1 MSKIGCF
8 LSKPR
13 GDARRLSSPQLEK
26 WLTISVVL
34 VACLWTFWR
43 LSPQNIFSSTTP
55 TGGDMGAHVWG
66 PAFLRD
72 ELLPNFQLRGWSG
85 DWYAGFPAMH
95 FYMFLPYLAIVF
107 VDLFLP
113 YGVAF
118 KLVAVAG
125 VTLMPATAWLLAR
138 LSRWPFPLPA
148 LSAVAGFLFVF
159 DFNFTIYGGNIAST
173 LAGEF
178 AFSIGLAV
186 TLVYLG
192 LVYRVIEFN
201 QLRTLASVALAVVAL
216 CHLVTLIFA
225 IAGTVLIVVS
235 AGIHRIPKLFGA
247 LKAWWLLSG
256 FAVVE
261 IVLWRLLSQHFAALI
276 LSLFFVLCLLCI
288 EFRGAFRALTVG
300 VLGGALSAFW
310 VVPFYLRRGYLNDMG
325 WEKLTE
331 LRENLFFPAEL
342 GGAGSRISI
351 TWLLVLAG
359 FGALAGLF
367 RWERAIIFLVVLS
380 SCLAIAFA
388 QWPQDRIW
396 NARLLPFWY
405 LSLYLLAA
413 WGFWYLFQA
422 ACSRTRP
429 GRSAA
434 PWTRKGSL
442 AIYVAPIVALVI
454 ALAGTSL
461 YLGTSF
467 GGSYDEDNDF
477 RWGPVSVSAEDRNF
491 VRGWADWNFSG
502 YENRAASETFS
513 NLIRTMTKVGKDHG
527 CGRALWEYDKDELG
541 SYGTPMA
548 PMLLPYWTD
557 GCIGSME
564 GLYFESSQ
572 TVPFHFLMQS
582 ELSSNPSRPM
592 RDLPYSPLN
601 VSQGISHMKMSGIRY
616 YLAYSDEAVSNA
628 KGFSEDL
635 TVITQSGPWTVFLV
649 QDSSI
654 VQPLEYEPLV
664 SEGPFF
670 GKRSWIDPAVNWFND
685 ESRWL
690 VPIADDGPEAWPRV
704 PVEEIDGPTSALRF
718 GNQSSRKLESLKIT
732 EVSVSNEEISF
743 EVDEVGIPVIVK
755 TSYFPNWSAS
765 GADGPFRIT
774 PNWMVV
780 IPSEDKV
787 ELRYGRTSVENFGL
801 VLTVLGILV
810 LAAMKRYEKRRKAVE
825 YLARETKI

>member
-1 MSKIGCF
+1 MFKIGCV
-8 LSKPR
+8 LGNSR
-13 GDARRLSSPQLEK
+13 GGTRRSSSPQLEK
-26 WLTISVVL
+26 FLTISIVL
-34 VACLWTFWR
+34 IACLSIFWR

-72 ELLPNFQLRGWSG
+72 ELLPNLQLRGWSG

-95 FYMFLPYLAIVF
+95 FYMFLPYLAIVV
-107 VDLFLP
+107 VDLLLP

-125 VTLMPATAWLLAR
+125 VTLMPAAAWLLAR

-178 AFSIGLAV
+178 AFSIGLAC

-192 LVYRVIEFN
+192 LVYRAIEFN
-201 QLRTLASVALAVVAL
+201 ELRTLASVALAVVAL

-225 IAGTVLIVVS
+225 IAGTVLIVLT
-235 AGIHRIPKLFGA
+235 AGIHRIPKLLGA
-247 LKAWWLLSG
+247 SKAWLLFSS
-256 FAVVE
+256 FAVAE
-261 IVLWRLLSQHFAALI
+261 ILLWRLLDQPFAALI
-276 LSLFFVLCLLCI
+276 LASFFVLGLFCL
-288 EFRGAFRALTVG
+288 EFRGAFRAFTVG

-310 VVPFYLRRGYLNDMG
+310 VVPFYLRRDYLNDMG

-342 GGAGSRISI
+342 SGAGSRISI
-351 TWLLVLAG
+351 TWLLALAG
-359 FGALAGLF
+359 FGAMAGLF
-367 RWERAIIFLVVLS
+367 RWERSIIFLVALS

-405 LSLYLLAA
+405 LSLYLLAG

-422 ACSRTRP
+422 ACSQRRA
-429 GRSAA
+429 GRNAA
-434 PWTRKGSL
+434 PGTFKGRL
-442 AIYVAPIVALVI
+442 VIYAAPIVALVI

-461 YLGTSF
+461 YLGTSP
-467 GGSYDEDNDF
+467 GGSYDADNNF

-491 VRGWADWNFSG
+491 VSGWADWNFSG
-502 YENRAASETFS
+502 YENRAAAETF
-513 NLIRTMTKVGKDHG
+513 NDLIQTMRKVGKDHG

-548 PMLLPYWTD
+548 PMLLPYWTE

-592 RDLPYSPLN
+592 RDLPYSSLN
-601 VSQGISHMKMSGIRY
+601 VPQGISHMKMSGIKY
-616 YLAYSDEAVSNA
+616 YLAYSDEAVS
-628 KGFSEDL
+628 KSKVFPDDL
-635 TVITQSGPWTVFLV
+635 KVIAQSGPWTVFLV
-649 QDSSI
+649 RESSI
-654 VQPLEYEPLV
+654 VQGLAYEPLV
-664 SEGPFF
+664 SEGSFS
-670 GKRSWIDPAVNWFND
+670 GKRSWIDPAVDWFND

-690 VPIADDGPEAWPRV
+690 VPIADDGPDGWSRV
-704 PVEEIDGPTSALRF
+704 SVEKIDDLSSALMF
-718 GNQSSRKLESLKIT
+718 GNQSSRKLDPLIIT
-732 EVSVSNEEISF
+732 EVTISNEVIAF
-743 EVDEVGIPVIVK
+743 RVDEVGIPVIIK
-755 TSYFPNWSAS
+755 TSYFPNWSVS

-780 IPSEDKV
+780 IPSENKV

-801 VLTVLGILV
+801 IVTILGTLILV
-810 LAAMKRYEKRRKAVE
+810 ALKRHEKRRKAVV
-825 YLARETKI
+825 YSSKDMKV

>member
-8 LSKPR
+8 LIKPR
-13 GDARRLSSPQLEK
+13 GDARRLSSSQLEK

-192 LVYRVIEFN
+192 LVYRAIEFN
-201 QLRTLASVALAVVAL
+201 ELKTLASVALAVVAL

-422 ACSRTRP
+422 ACSRTRA

-434 PWTRKGSL
+434 PWTREGSL
-442 AIYVAPIVALVI
+442 AIYVAPIVALVV

-502 YENRAASETFS
+502 YENRAESETFN
-513 NLIRTMTKVGKDHG
+513 NLIRTMRKVGKDHG

-654 VQPLEYEPLV
+654 VQALEYEPLV

-801 VLTVLGILV
+801 LLTVLGILV
-810 LAAMKRYEKRRKAVE
+810 LAVMKRYEKRRKAVE
-825 YLARETKI
+825 YLSRETKI

>member
-1 MSKIGCF
+1 
-8 LSKPR
+8 
-13 GDARRLSSPQLEK
+13 
-26 WLTISVVL
+26 
-34 VACLWTFWR
+34 
-43 LSPQNIFSSTTP
+43 
-55 TGGDMGAHVWG
+55 MGAHVWG

-825 YLARETKI
+825 YLSRETKI

>member
-1 MSKIGCF
+1 
-8 LSKPR
+8 
-13 GDARRLSSPQLEK
+13 LSSPQLEQ
-26 WLTISVVL
+26 WLTISIVL

-72 ELLPNFQLRGWSG
+72 ELLPNFQLRGWSD

-95 FYMFLPYLAIVF
+95 FYMFLPYLAIVV

-178 AFSIGLAV
+178 AFSIGLAF

-192 LVYRVIEFN
+192 LVYRAIEFN

-225 IAGTVLIVVS
+225 IAGTVLMVVA
-235 AGIHRIPKLFGA
+235 AGIHRIPKLIGVS
-247 LKAWWLLSG
+247 KAWLLFSG
-256 FAVVE
+256 FAVAE
-261 IVLWRLLSQHFAALI
+261 IVLWRLLNQHFAALM
-276 LSLFFVLCLLCI
+276 LSLFFVVALLCV
-288 EFRGAFRALTVG
+288 EFGGAFRALTVG

-310 VVPFYLRRGYLNDMG
+310 VVPFYLRRDYLNDMG

-342 GGAGSRISI
+342 SGPGSRISI
-351 TWLLVLAG
+351 TWLLALAG

-367 RWERAIIFLVVLS
+367 RWERAIIFLVTLS

-405 LSLYLLAA
+405 FTLYLLAA

-422 ACSRTRP
+422 ACSQSKE

-434 PWTRKGSL
+434 PWIHKSRL
-442 AIYVAPIVALVI
+442 AIYVAPIVALVV

-461 YLGTSF
+461 YLGTSV
-467 GGSYDEDNDF
+467 GGSYDADNDF

-491 VRGWADWNFSG
+491 VSGWADWNFSG
-502 YENRAASETFS
+502 YENRATSETFS
-513 NLIRTMTKVGKDHG
+513 DLIQTMREVGKEHG

-592 RDLPYSPLN
+592 RDLPYSSLN
-601 VSQGISHMKMSGIRY
+601 VPQGVSHMKMSGVRY
-616 YLAYSDEAVSNA
+616 YLAYSDEAVLNS
-628 KGFSEDL
+628 KGLSEDL
-635 TVITQSGPWTVFLV
+635 EVIAQSGPWTVFLV

-654 VQPLEYEPLV
+654 VQALTYEPLV
-664 SEGPFF
+664 SEGSFS

-690 VPIADDGPEAWPRV
+690 IPIADDGPEHWSRV
-704 PVEEIDGPTSALRF
+704 SVEEIDGLSSPLRF

-755 TSYFPNWSAS
+755 TSYFPNWSVS

-787 ELRYGRTSVENFGL
+787 ELRYGRTFVENFGL
-801 VLTVLGILV
+801 IVTMLGILILV
-810 LAAMKRYEKRRKAVE
+810 ALKRHEKLRKAVV
-825 YLARETKI
+825 YSSGETKI

>member
-1 MSKIGCF
+1 
-8 LSKPR
+8 
-13 GDARRLSSPQLEK
+13 
-26 WLTISVVL
+26 
-34 VACLWTFWR
+34 
-43 LSPQNIFSSTTP
+43 
-55 TGGDMGAHVWG
+55 
-66 PAFLRD
+66 
-72 ELLPNFQLRGWSG
+72 
-85 DWYAGFPAMH
+85 
-95 FYMFLPYLAIVF
+95 
-107 VDLFLP
+107 
-113 YGVAF
+113 
-118 KLVAVAG
+118 
-125 VTLMPATAWLLAR
+125 
-138 LSRWPFPLPA
+138 
-148 LSAVAGFLFVF
+148 
-159 DFNFTIYGGNIAST
+159 
-173 LAGEF
+173 
-178 AFSIGLAV
+178 
-186 TLVYLG
+186 
-192 LVYRVIEFN
+192 
-201 QLRTLASVALAVVAL
+201 
-216 CHLVTLIFA
+216 
-225 IAGTVLIVVS
+225 
-235 AGIHRIPKLFGA
+235 
-247 LKAWWLLSG
+247 
-256 FAVVE
+256 

-276 LSLFFVLCLLCI
+276 LSLFFVLCLLCL
-288 EFRGAFRALTVG
+288 EFRGALRALLVG

-422 ACSRTRP
+422 ACSRTRA

-434 PWTRKGSL
+434 PWTREGSL
-442 AIYVAPIVALVI
+442 AIYVAPIVALVV

-502 YENRAASETFS
+502 YENRAESETFS
-513 NLIRTMTKVGKDHG
+513 NLIRTMRKVGEDHG

-582 ELSSNPSRPM
+582 ELSSKPSRPM

-628 KGFSEDL
+628 RGFSEDL
-635 TVITQSGPWTVFLV
+635 KVIAQSGPWTVFLV

-654 VQPLEYEPLV
+654 VQALEYEPLV

-704 PVEEIDGPTSALRF
+704 PVEEIDGLTSALRF

-801 VLTVLGILV
+801 LLTVLGILV
-810 LAAMKRYEKRRKAVE
+810 LAVMKRYEKRRKAVE
-825 YLARETKI
+825 YLSRETKI